1 MYNSALTE
9 PALVNLLG
17 RQGKHRKY
25 FNHYLHDNI
34 RHYRSER
41 DHRIDL
47 QTSEEAPQ
55 ALKEV
60 EEGVVA

>member
-1 MYNSALTE
+1 MAKLTE
-9 PALVNLLG
+9 PAFFNLLG

-25 FNHYLHDNI
+25 FYHYLHDDI
-34 RHYRSER
+34 GQCRSEW

-47 QTSEEAPQ
+47 ETSEEAPQ

-60 EEGVVA
+60 KEGIVA